1 MPTEISGLPA
11 HILLV
16 HAVVVLVPL
25 AALSTIASAVWPQ
38 ARQRLGVATP
48 IVAFVAMVLVPV
60 TTHAGEWLRARVPA
74 SSLVRRHAELGDQL
88 LPFAIGTFLLATI
101 VWWVGLH
108 NSSRH
113 PTRTRIP
120 TIPRRWVAPA
130 TVISAVLA
138 VAVSLGTVVEVYRIG
153 ESGSKAA
160 WHDRFSNSSSQ
171 PPH

>member
-25 AALSTIASAVWPQ
+25 AALLTIASAVWPR
-38 ARQRLGVATP
+38 ARQRLGIATP

-60 TTHAGEWLRARVPA
+60 TTHAGEWLRARVP
-74 SSLVRRHAELGDQL
+74 STPLVRHHAELGDQL
-88 LPFAIGTFLLATI
+88 LPFAIGTFVLAAI
-101 VWWVGLH
+101 VWWIGLH
-108 NSSRH
+108 NAPRQ
-113 PTRTRIP
+113 PTRIL

-130 TVISAVLA
+130 TVLSAVLA
-138 VAVSLGTVVEVYRIG
+138 VAVSVGTVVEVYRIG

-160 WHDRFSNSSSQ
+160 WHDRFSSSQ
-171 PPH
+171 SH

>member
-25 AALSTIASAVWPQ
+25 AALLTVASAVWPR
-38 ARQRLGVATP
+38 ARQRLGIAPP

-60 TTHAGEWLRARVPA
+60 TTHAGEWLRDRVP
-74 SSLVRRHAELGDQL
+74 STPLVRHHAELGDQL
-88 LPFAIGTFLLATI
+88 LPFAIGTFVLATI
-101 VWWVGLH
+101 VWWIGLH

-113 PTRTRIP
+113 PTRIRIP

-130 TVISAVLA
+130 TVLSAVVA
-138 VAVSLGTVVEVYRIG
+138 VAVSVGTVVEVYRIG

-160 WHDRFSNSSSQ
+160 WHDRFSSSSTR
-171 PPH
+171 